1 MYTTI
6 KKFGVSKVYI
16 KKKKKLFYSA
26 KNIKLIKNDTKDK
39 IKI

>member
-16 KKKKKLFYSA
+16 KKKPLFYSA